1 MAFMKGR
8 SGNPA
13 GRPKGTPN
21 KTTTELRDAVL
32 AALDGVGGVAYLQQ
46 LAHTHPAV
54 FGSLLGRLLPT
65 KLAGDVEAGPVTINV
80 VKPW

>member
-65 KLAGDVEAGPVTINV
+65 QLAGDVEAGPVTFTI